1 MLLFY
6 FVTSYFY
13 LKVQKYLRII
23 NNSQVDNQYG
33 LWLLTDQWW
42 LMSNGNYITIGL
54 EFLVNKIQQQQQ
66 QQCLAAATSDS
77 ANSSDEAPEA
87 EDEDTFMSQDTSSAT
102 ADNILS
108 TYTGNTSTP
117 LDDLHA
123 YPLLKNI
130 FLELNTALLATFYNC
145 CMLAF
150 V

>member
-1 MLLFY
+1 
-6 FVTSYFY
+6 
-13 LKVQKYLRII
+13 
-23 NNSQVDNQYG
+23 
-33 LWLLTDQWW
+33 
-42 LMSNGNYITIGL
+42 MSNGNYITIGL

-108 TYTGNTSTP
+108 TYTGNTNTS

-130 FLELNTALLATFYNC
+130 FLELNTALPATFYNC